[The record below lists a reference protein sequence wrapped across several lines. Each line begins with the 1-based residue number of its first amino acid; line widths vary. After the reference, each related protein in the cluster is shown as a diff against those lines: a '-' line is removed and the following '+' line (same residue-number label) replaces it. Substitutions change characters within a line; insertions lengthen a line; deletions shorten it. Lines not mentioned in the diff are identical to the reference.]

1 MGSRRTASGS
11 AQPTAAKGEPSV
23 PCGDALSHRV
33 RAPTPLTGARVERS
47 AHPEPMS
54 ENAEQRRLVPSEQAQ
69 IRRWRRAQFL
79 ALGFTLKEAQ
89 ALTKAPVDLGQMR
102 TLIASGCP
110 PETARRIVL

>member
-1 MGSRRTASGS
+1 M
-11 AQPTAAKGEPSV
+11 PCDDVPSV
-23 PCGDALSHRV
+23 WV
-33 RAPTPLTGARVERS
+33 RAPTPLKVVRGGLS
-47 AHPEPMS
+47 AHSEPMS
-54 ENAEQRRLVPSEQAQ
+54 EKAEQGRLLSEEAR

-79 ALGFTLKEAQ
+79 ALGFTLREAQ

>member
-1 MGSRRTASGS
+1 
-11 AQPTAAKGEPSV
+11 
-23 PCGDALSHRV
+23 
-33 RAPTPLTGARVERS
+33 
-47 AHPEPMS
+47 MS
-54 ENAEQRRLVPSEQAQ
+54 ETTEQGRLVLSEEAR

-79 ALGFTLKEAQ
+79 ALGFTLREAQ

>member
-1 MGSRRTASGS
+1 
-11 AQPTAAKGEPSV
+11 
-23 PCGDALSHRV
+23 
-33 RAPTPLTGARVERS
+33 
-47 AHPEPMS
+47 MS
-54 ENAEQRRLVPSEQAQ
+54 ESAEQGRLALTEEAR

-79 ALGFTLKEAQ
+79 ALGFTLEEAQ